1 LSDSA
6 ATTAL
11 ERASIRGMVRR
22 LVRYAVPYV
31 PLLALA
37 LVFTV
42 GFATARYARAYLLM
56 PLLDDVLVPAQA
68 SPAGTG
74 DRWAAELWSEESLVP
89 ENIVPF
95 ARGEGAGAASS
106 EGLGLLKLR
115 QVIAAAI
122 VIVLAMPIALF
133 CRVYLLEYVFGHI
146 SIDIKQALA
155 AKLLALP
162 VAYHRDHSTG
172 DALARGLSDAD
183 HSERALR
190 LLFEDFLQSAVMV
203 LIGVSTLLL
212 ISWQLALIS
221 FTTAPAIVGVLALFG
236 NKIRVRAHRR
246 QEQLS
251 EVTQRLVAILSGIK
265 VIKAFRGEE
274 IENDAFR
281 RETETFFRRNMR
293 VVKNNVL
300 SRSLVEMLNNGTG
313 VVMLVIGALFVLQ
326 GNWDLTA
333 GKLAAFTT
341 TLATTYKPIKTLS
354 RGWARLMEALASS
367 ERFFEVLDTEEDLPD
382 RADAVRIDG
391 VRSSIRYEHVSFS
404 YGREPVLR
412 EVTLEVKHGD
422 VVGIV
427 GRTGSGKTT
436 LVDLLLR
443 FQEPDSGA
451 ISIDGIELPRIA
463 RTSLL
468 DQIAVVT
475 QEAFLFDTTIR
486 KNIRYARPE
495 ASEAEWLD
503 AVRAA
508 HLDEFVDQLPEG
520 YDTEVGEFGLRL
532 SGGQRQRIT
541 IARAILKNPAI
552 LIFDEATSALDA
564 KTERT
569 VQTAIEALRGE
580 RTIFVVAHRLS
591 TIRHADQIVVLEEG
605 RVSQSGTHQELVAEA
620 GLYQELVALQS
631 EASEVESAPTEPSR

>member
-1 LSDSA
+1 
-6 ATTAL
+6 
-11 ERASIRGMVRR
+11 MVRR
-22 LVRYAVPYV
+22 LLRYSAPYL

-68 SPAGTG
+68 SASGAG
-74 DRWAAELWSEESLVP
+74 DRWAAELWSEESLAP

-95 ARGEGAGAASS
+95 AVDAEPETGETGDS
-106 EGLGLLKLR
+106 LGLLKLR
-115 QVIAAAI
+115 QVIAAAV
-122 VIVLAMPIALF
+122 VIVLVMPIALF
-133 CRVYLLEYVFGHI
+133 CRVYLLEYVFGRI

-203 LIGVSTLLL
+203 VIGVSTLFV
-212 ISWQLALIS
+212 ISWQLALLS
-221 FTTAPAIVGVLALFG
+221 FTTAPLIIGVLALFG
-236 NKIRVRAHRR
+236 NKIRVRAQRR

-265 VIKAFRGEE
+265 VIKAFRGEDL
-274 IENDAFR
+274 ENAAFR
-281 RETETFFRRNMR
+281 RETETFFRRNMK

-313 VVMLVIGALFVLQ
+313 VVMLVLGALLVLQ

-333 GKLAAFTT
+333 GTLAAFTT
-341 TLATTYKPIKTLS
+341 TLATTYKPIKTLA

-367 ERFFEVLDTEEDLPD
+367 ERFFEVLDTEEDVPD
-382 RADAVRIDG
+382 RADAVEIAG
-391 VRSSIRYEHVSFS
+391 VSDSIRYERVSFS
-404 YGREPVLR
+404 YGREPILR
-412 EVTLEVKHGD
+412 DVSLEVRAGD

-443 FQEPDSGA
+443 FAEPDSG
-451 ISIDGIELPRIA
+451 SIRIDDRDLRQIA
-463 RTSLL
+463 RNSLL
-468 DQIAVVT
+468 DQVAVVT

-486 KNIRYARPE
+486 ENIRYARPD
-495 ASEAEWLD
+495 ASDAEWQD

-508 HLDEFVDQLPEG
+508 HLDEFVDQLPQG

-541 IARAILKNPAI
+541 IARAILKNPSI

-569 VQTAIEALRGE
+569 VQNAIESLRGR

-591 TIRHADQIVVLEEG
+591 TIRHADQIVVIEKG
-605 RVSQSGTHQELVAEA
+605 RISQSGTHQELTAQP

-631 EASEVESAPTEPSR
+631 DAADSDAADA